1 MKEQTNL
8 FTNLVYV
15 SSETTQTKL
24 YVTEKVTIS
33 VFDRLFNKLYEM
45 TGTYKWQ
52 NRPWQEFDYQKATI
66 DLAEKTKQPR
76 GLIDAMRTAKNHGE
90 QKDILRVGFVVDN
103 DFARLKTTW

>member
-15 SSETTQTKL
+15 SSETTQTKR

-33 VFDRLFNKLYEM
+33 VFDRSFNKLYET
-45 TGTYKWQ
+45 TGKYKWQ

-66 DLAEKTKQPR
+66 DLAERTKQPQ
-76 GLIDAMRTAKNHGE
+76 GLIDAMRTAKSHGE
-90 QKDILRVGFVVDN
+90 QKEILRTGFMVGN
-103 DFARLKTTW
+103 DFARLKATW